1 LEASVVCPDLT
12 IKTSTWNKKVR
23 AGKNVKVTVRVV
35 NKNKKNETES
45 LSVSLQLPAGV
56 TYRTSTVL
64 PKHHKLPADITA
76 ENGIVTWTAGPLAR
90 RKSRKFVA
98 TLQVNANLPS
108 GTVLSFAAT
117 VNNGAVC
124 FVNAAPRDV
133 RIETPEVFVFSFFF
147 LLRSTQPLVLF
158 ANVPFP
164 PSFPSLLSAHHT
176 QLTTI
181 AAKTF

>member
-1 LEASVVCPDLT
+1 MEASVVCPDLT

-23 AGKNVKVTVRVV
+23 AGKNVKVTVRVN
-35 NKNKKNETES
+35 NKNKKNETEP

-64 PKHHKLPADITA
+64 PKHHKLPAV

-133 RIETPEVFVFSFFF
+133 RACD
-147 LLRSTQPLVLF
+147 L
-158 ANVPFP
+158 
-164 PSFPSLLSAHHT
+164 
-176 QLTTI
+176 
-181 AAKTF
+181 